1 MMRQALIVLAA
12 LLLTAC
18 NAVVSTKPL
27 FSDRDA
33 RGAPPLKPGVW
44 AMLENANCAFDPA
57 NPPAQWPECA
67 DPVVFDG
74 RVLRGPEGDKL
85 PMAYLLA
92 KGEPR
97 ILQLEMRDQDEPT
110 NLETMYLYLAVEP
123 EPGRGPITR
132 AKAWLVQCGPPSA
145 AGSGGRG
152 LSRIRHRWRQVS
164 AQARQFPVACR
175 GAGGGRHR
183 AVPFVPVSPHHPVPF
198 GRGPGVRGF

>member
-1 MMRQALIVLAA
+1 MRQALIVLAA

-57 NPPAQWPECA
+57 DPPAQWPECA

-110 NLETMYLYLAVEP
+110 NPETMYLYLAVEP
-123 EPGRGPITR
+123 EPGRGPVTR

-145 AGSGGRG
+145 AGSGGQGQG
-152 LSRIRHRWRQVS
+152 LTEQPLPGLEIIDKTCFADRASEVRNAARESRQWDDHILLRWV
-164 AQARQFPVACR
+164 
-175 GAGGGRHR
+175 
-183 AVPFVPVSPHHPVPF
+183 
-198 GRGPGVRGF
+198 GPAPKPKP